1 MAEKGSIASSLTLD
15 GEKEYKQA
23 LNDAY
28 RTLRVLRSELKAE
41 TAELGRNATQQ
52 DKARTKTASLQKQ
65 IEEQKKIVET
75 LKKALEDS
83 RKEYADN
90 QEVQDKWE
98 EKLNKAR
105 EALARMQNDLEDT
118 TDNLKDFSDGMKDV
132 SEESG
137 QAATAVVSLNDSLKS
152 IGTLVSGIGSGIA
165 GVFSATAST
174 MEDMVDK
181 MMELMGKAYAAAGE
195 WKEIQTIWGGDLES
209 IEQVF
214 RGAGLQGV
222 STGDITSGIQKLV
235 SNVHAGNKETMAAFK
250 AMGIEEHD
258 YESHWDM
265 YVDVMQRLADMA
277 SYDKQG
283 ADKLARMIF
292 GDKTGSGQTN
302 VLDNWNDM
310 MSKYDQDIKKT
321 GLHLF
326 ADEIEEL
333 DSVAHKIEEVRG
345 LWNELQT
352 TLGAKLSVILDMGT
366 LTDDVLDILR
376 TVAQIFTNKDETKKV
391 ELTSTLS
398 DQITKL
404 IEDIS
409 KAVGNLA
416 TELKGIGTTLSGSD
430 NSVVSFLGRLI
441 EGFGSVLDW
450 MAQNGDKI
458 VAALD
463 VLLPW
468 MMANL
473 VLEKTTGKGTGEWID
488 TITQTGF
495 DIAQL
500 GLLKRL
506 VGGGAKG
513 ADATT
518 VTATATTVGTWLAS
532 KFPFLA
538 GAANGATGFL
548 SGFGN
553 SLGPIGDWFTHNTGL
568 GRTLSGQQ
576 TWEDLGEDIQ
586 QYGEEVKDNAN
597 SFFDDWGGV
606 LREIFGGPGE
616 EAPEAEFNE
625 EDLTKG
631 QREAAEAYWEKLKES
646 PEGFTSYED
655 WKAFHD
661 AFEGAEA
668 AFMYL
673 DELIEQAM
681 NNPEWRGQGN
691 LLDEDPGKYYDD
703 DEDLYIE
710 EIVEEVRHVDGLLKN
725 WLADHYKGGQATETE
740 VKMEVKSEVTC
751 PVYLDGSY
759 LTSYVSS
766 AIAQEFG
773 RFLGV

>member
-118 TDNLKDFSDGMKDV
+118 TDNLKDLSDGMKDV
-132 SEESG
+132 SEGSG

-152 IGTLVSGIGSGIA
+152 IGTLVSGIGGGIA
-165 GVFSATAST
+165 GVFTATVST

-568 GRTLSGQQ
+568 GRALSGQQ

-606 LREIFGGPGE
+606 LREVFGGPGE

-681 NNPEWRGQGN
+681 NNPGWRGQGN

-725 WLADHYKGGQATETE
+725 WLADQYKGGQTTETE